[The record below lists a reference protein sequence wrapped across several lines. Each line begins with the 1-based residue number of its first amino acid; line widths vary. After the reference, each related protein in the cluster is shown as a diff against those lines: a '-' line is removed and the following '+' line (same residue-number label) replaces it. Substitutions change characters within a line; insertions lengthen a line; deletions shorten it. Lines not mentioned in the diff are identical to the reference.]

1 MQIEQCRKIILL
13 TRLRERARRLIETN
27 RKAGNAGVA
36 QIYAGID
43 AWLEVQMGYVMS
55 EGRRVQKGN

>member
-36 QIYAGID
+36 QIYASID
-43 AWLEVQMGYVMS
+43 AWLEVQMGYVI
-55 EGRRVQKGN
+55 KGGHV

>member
-36 QIYAGID
+36 QIYASID
-43 AWLEVQMGYVMS
+43 AWLEVQMGYVI
-55 EGRRVQKGN
+55 ERR